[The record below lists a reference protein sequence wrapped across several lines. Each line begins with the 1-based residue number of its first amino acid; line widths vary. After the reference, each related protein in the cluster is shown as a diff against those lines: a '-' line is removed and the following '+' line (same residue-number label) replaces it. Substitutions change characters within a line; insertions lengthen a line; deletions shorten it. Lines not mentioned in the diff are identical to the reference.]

1 MRRTIATLLCA
12 LEGAAA
18 CVLARCAV
26 ISHAHGSSTYA
37 AVFSAVAIVLGLAI
51 AHHAVMRDE
60 LRAALVRLERASR
73 PAPMLTPAVTDYT
86 VRAAMAGWC
95 CDTAILTAG
104 ADHDPDTCTRK
115 DQTT

>member
-1 MRRTIATLLCA
+1 MTRLLTALYTLTALGLLRCA
-12 LEGAAA
+12 YTSQQHGSTPYAVFFAAA
-18 CVLARCAV
+18 AVL
-26 ISHAHGSSTYA
+26 YA
-37 AVFSAVAIVLGLAI
+37 AAL

-60 LRAALVRLERASR
+60 LRAALMRLERASR
-73 PAPMLTPAVTDYT
+73 PAPMLTTAVTDYT

-115 DQTT
+115 DHHA